1 MAGSITN
8 ALKIGLGLS
17 LGFQLAGIIFMLVG
31 LLFFIPGYILFQKEV
46 KAGRKGSATQ
56 VVGIVLMIIGAIL
69 LGGFGLGIVMSG
81 INDLI

>member
-8 ALKIGLGLS
+8 ALKLAFGFGI
-17 LGFQLAGIIFMLVG
+17 GFQLAGILFMLVG

-46 KAGRKGSATQ
+46 KAERKGSATQ
-56 VVGIVLMIIGAIL
+56 VVAIVLMIIGAIL
-69 LGGFGLGIVMSG
+69 LGGFGLGIAMSG